1 MMMVTEEHNNDNDVD
16 INDNS
21 PDDTSIPEEDI
32 GATVVMTGLP
42 VSLDMGDEKVRASL
56 DSFFSECGS
65 IKRVIFQEDGG
76 QQHAVIVFSDVKSIG
91 PAVALS
97 NTVFLG
103 ASVNIV
109 SAAGLG
115 PDAGVD
121 VKDSG
126 DNNNGTVL
134 PASNNNDGR
143 RSITT
148 LVKSSVAGALASG
161 FVFSTNVDN
170 KYNISSTVSKG
181 VKDIDKA
188 YKVTEAVNDLS
199 SIARS
204 HATSIDNQY
213 GISKKTKE
221 ITSNLHEQAK
231 TGFNSAMQHETVRKT
246 WGFASN
252 LLSSVHKAVTETVQ
266 ETREMT
272 KEKINEKLP
281 TTEAV
286 EVSRDNSLLT
296 TEMDTVN
303 GQDDGAL
310 DLDPDEDTDEKS
322 VPL

>member
-1 MMMVTEEHNNDNDVD
+1 MMVTEDNNNNNDVD
-16 INDNS
+16 NNDS
-21 PDDTSIPEEDI
+21 ADDSSIPEEDI

-42 VSLDMGDEKVRASL
+42 VSLDMEDEKVRASL

-115 PDAGVD
+115 PDADVD
-121 VKDSG
+121 VKDG
-126 DNNNGTVL
+126 GNNNNSGTYT
-134 PASNNNDGR
+134 ASNTNDRR

-148 LVKSSVAGALASG
+148 LIKSSVADALASG

-170 KYNISSTVSKG
+170 KYKISSTVSKG

-199 SIARS
+199 NIARS
-204 HATSIDNQY
+204 HAASIDNQY

-231 TGFNSAMQHETVRKT
+231 TGFHSAMQHETVRKT

-252 LLSSVHKAVTETVQ
+252 LLSSVHKAVTETVT
-266 ETREMT
+266 ETRDMT
-272 KEKINEKLP
+272 KEKINQKLP
-281 TTEAV
+281 TAEVV
-286 EVSRDNSLLT
+286 EVVEGDSLLT
-296 TEMDTVN
+296 TEMENVN

-310 DLDPDEDTDEKS
+310 DLDSDDYTDEKS